1 MGPWA
6 QAAEAWLNVSIPIA
20 PQKGEIVRL
29 ALPGPALTHDVLSA
43 DVSLFSRPEGQ
54 VWCGA
59 TEEWCGFD
67 TAPSV
72 AARTFVLSKATALMP
87 AIAGASLVQQTAC
100 LRPVAPDHL
109 PIIGKA
115 PGWDNVYLATGGAH
129 KGILLS
135 PAMGK
140 AIADLI
146 TAGTTTLAIAPCA
159 PERFPT
165 ASGAVVSD

>member
-1 MGPWA
+1 
-6 QAAEAWLNVSIPIA
+6 
-20 PQKGEIVRL
+20 
-29 ALPGPALTHDVLSA
+29 
-43 DVSLFSRPEGQ
+43 
-54 VWCGA
+54 
-59 TEEWCGFD
+59 
-67 TAPSV
+67 
-72 AARTFVLSKATALMP
+72 MP
-87 AIAGASLVQQTAC
+87 AIAEASLVQHTAC

-146 TAGTTTLAIAPCA
+146 TTGTTTLAIAPCA
-159 PERFPT
+159 PERFT
-165 ASGAVVSD
+165 AVSA